1 MTEDEARDWI
11 RAHFNVSRETQLQR
25 FGEILRAESTR
36 QNLISAASFDTLWAR
51 HFVDSAQLIPLASEA
66 GEGAWV
72 DVGTGAGM
80 PGLVVALLID
90 RPVVMVEPRIRRV
103 EFLRDAAEQLGIA
116 GRAVVVHGKI
126 ESYQPKQKAAIVSAR
141 AVAALPDLFKSTAHC
156 TDSSTI
162 WLLPKGRSVQSEVE
176 AARAKWQGAF
186 HVEPSI
192 TSPESGIVVA
202 RKVRPR

>member
-25 FGEILRAESTR
+25 FGEILRAESSR
-36 QNLISAASFDTLWAR
+36 QNLISAASFDELWTR
-51 HFVDSAQLIPLASEA
+51 HFVDSAQLIPLAADA
-66 GEGAWV
+66 GEGPWV

-103 EFLRDAAEQLGIA
+103 EFLRDAAQQLGVA
-116 GRAVVVHGKI
+116 DRATVVHGKI
-126 ESYQPKQKAAIVSAR
+126 ESYQPTQKAAIVSAR
-141 AVAALPDLFKSTAHC
+141 AVAALPELFKSTAHC

-202 RKVRPR
+202 RKVRPK

>member
-25 FGEILRAESTR
+25 FGEILRDESTR
-36 QNLISAASFDTLWAR
+36 QNLISAASFDALWAR
-51 HFVDSAQLIPLASEA
+51 HFVDSAQLIPLAAEA

-103 EFLRDAAEQLGIA
+103 EFLRGAVEGLGIA
-116 GRAVVVHGKI
+116 DRASVVHGKI
-126 ESYQPKQKAAIVSAR
+126 ESYQSKAKAAVVSAR
-141 AVAALPDLFKSTAHC
+141 AVAALPDLFKSTVHC

-162 WLLPKGRSVQSEVE
+162 WLLPKGRSVQSEVD

>member
-1 MTEDEARDWI
+1 MTEDEAREWI
-11 RAHFNVSRETQLQR
+11 RAHFNVSRETQLTR
-25 FGEILRAESTR
+25 FGEILREESAR
-36 QNLISAASFDTLWAR
+36 QNLISAASFDELWTR
-51 HFVDSAQLIPLASEA
+51 HFVDSAQLIPLAVEA

-103 EFLRDAAEQLGIA
+103 EFLRSAVEALGI
-116 GRAVVVHGKI
+116 GDRASVEHCKVEG
-126 ESYQPKQKAAIVSAR
+126 YQPKQKAAIVSAR
-141 AVAALPDLFKSTAHC
+141 AVASLPDLFKSTAHC

-162 WLLPKGRSVQSEVE
+162 WLLPKGRSAQSEVE

>member
-1 MTEDEARDWI
+1 MTEDEAREWI
-11 RAHFNVSRETQLQR
+11 RAHFNVSRETQVQR
-25 FGEILRAESTR
+25 FGEILREESAR
-36 QNLISAASFDTLWAR
+36 QNLISAASFNELWSR
-51 HFVDSAQLIPLASEA
+51 HFVDSAQLIPLAADA

-103 EFLRDAAEQLGIA
+103 EFLRDAAQRLGIA
-116 GRAVVVHGKI
+116 DRATVVHGKI
-126 ESYQPKQKAAIVSAR
+126 ESYKPKQKAAIISAR

>member
-11 RAHFNVSRETQLQR
+11 GAHFNVSRETQLQR

-36 QNLISAASFDTLWAR
+36 QNLISAASFDELWTR
-51 HFVDSAQLIPLASEA
+51 HFVDSAQLIPLAADA

-80 PGLVVALLID
+80 PGLVVAILID

-103 EFLRDAAEQLGIA
+103 EFLRAAAEQLGIA
-116 GRAVVVHGKI
+116 NRSTVVHGKI

-141 AVAALPDLFKSTAHC
+141 AVAALPDLFRTTAHC

-202 RKVRPR
+202 RKVRPK

>member
-1 MTEDEARDWI
+1 MTEDEARGWI
-11 RAHFNVSRETQLQR
+11 RAHFNVSRETQLQK
-25 FGEILRAESTR
+25 FAEILREESTQ
-36 QNLISAASFDTLWAR
+36 QNLISASSFDTLWAR
-51 HFVDSAQLIPLASEA
+51 HFVDSAQLIPLAEEA

-80 PGLVVALLID
+80 PGLIVALLID
-90 RPVVMVEPRIRRV
+90 RPMVMVEPRIRRV
-103 EFLRDAAEQLGIA
+103 EFLRAAVEALGI
-116 GRAVVVHGKI
+116 GDRAKVEHAKI
-126 ESYQPKQKAAIVSAR
+126 EAYKPKRKAAVISAR
-141 AVAALPDLFKSTAHC
+141 AVAALPDLFRSTGHC

-162 WLLPKGRSVQSEVE
+162 WLLPKGRSAHSEVE
-176 AARAKWQGAF
+176 AARAKWQGVF

>member
-1 MTEDEARDWI
+1 MTEDQAREWI

-25 FGEILRAESTR
+25 FGEILREESTR
-36 QNLISAASFDTLWAR
+36 QNLISAASFEELWTR
-51 HFVDSAQLIPLASEA
+51 HFVDSAQLIPLAEGA
-66 GEGAWV
+66 GEGAWL

-90 RPVVMVEPRIRRV
+90 RPVVMIEPRIRRV
-103 EFLRDAAEQLGIA
+103 EFLRSAVEGLGI
-116 GRAVVVHGKI
+116 GDRASVEHCKVEG
-126 ESYQPKQKAAIVSAR
+126 YQPKQKAAIVSAR

-162 WLLPKGRSVQSEVE
+162 WLLPKGRSAQSEVE

>member
-1 MTEDEARDWI
+1 MTEDEARAWI
-11 RAHFNVSRETQLQR
+11 VAQFDVSRETQLQR
-25 FGEILRAESTR
+25 FAEILHVESTR
-36 QNLISAASFDTLWAR
+36 QNLISAASFGELWAR
-51 HFVDSAQLIPLASEA
+51 HFVDSAQLIRLAEDA
-66 GEGAWV
+66 EEGPWV

-103 EFLRDAAEQLGIA
+103 EFLRAAAETLGIA
-116 GRAVVVHGKI
+116 DRATVVHGKI
-126 ESYQPKQKAAIVSAR
+126 EAYKARQKAAIVSAR
-141 AVAALPDLFKSTAHC
+141 AVAALPDLLKSTAHC

-162 WLLPKGRSVQSEVE
+162 WLLPKGRSVHSEVE
-176 AARAKWQGAF
+176 DARAKWQGVF

-202 RKVRPR
+202 RKVRPK

>member
-1 MTEDEARDWI
+1 MTEDEAHEWV
-11 RAHFNVSRETQLQR
+11 RAHFNVSRETQLHR
-25 FGEILRAESTR
+25 FGEILRAESEK
-36 QNLISAASFDTLWAR
+36 QNLISAGSFDALWAR
-51 HFVDSAQLIPLASEA
+51 HFVDSAQLIPLAAEA

-103 EFLRDAAEQLGIA
+103 EFLRDAIEQLGIS
-116 GRAVVVHGKI
+116 GRATVVHGKI
-126 ESYQPKQKAAIVSAR
+126 EAYKQREKAAVVSAR
-141 AVAALPDLFKSTAHC
+141 AVAALPDLFKSAAHC
-156 TDSSTI
+156 ADSSTI

-176 AARAKWQGAF
+176 AARAKWQGVF

-202 RKVRPR
+202 RKVRPK

>member
-1 MTEDEARDWI
+1 MTEDEAREWI
-11 RAHFNVSRETQLQR
+11 RAHFNVSRETQIQR

-36 QNLISAASFDTLWAR
+36 QNLISAASFDELWTR
-51 HFVDSAQLIPLASEA
+51 HFVDSAQLIPLAADA

-103 EFLRDAAEQLGIA
+103 EFLRDAASQLGIA
-116 GRAVVVHGKI
+116 DRATVVHGKI
-126 ESYQPKQKAAIVSAR
+126 EAYKPKDKAAIVSAR

>member
-1 MTEDEARDWI
+1 MTEDEAKDWV
-11 RAHFNVSRETQLQR
+11 RAHFNVSREMQLQR
-25 FGEILRAESTR
+25 FAEILRAESEK
-36 QNLISAASFDTLWAR
+36 QNLISAASFDALWSR
-51 HFVDSAQLIPLASEA
+51 HFVDSAQLIPLAAEA

-103 EFLRDAAEQLGIA
+103 EFLRDAAAQLGI
-116 GRAVVVHGKI
+116 GDRATVIHGKI
-126 ESYQPKQKAAIVSAR
+126 ETYKPSEKAAIISAR

-156 TDSSTI
+156 ADSSTI

-176 AARAKWQGAF
+176 AARAKWQGVF

-202 RKVRPR
+202 RKVRPK

>member
-11 RAHFNVSRETQLQR
+11 HAHFNVSRETQLQH

-36 QNLISAASFDTLWAR
+36 QNLISAASLDTLWAR
-51 HFVDSAQLIPLASEA
+51 HFVDSAQLIPLAAEA
-66 GEGAWV
+66 GEGTWV

-116 GRAVVVHGKI
+116 GRAVVIHGRI